1 MKKMLAVTLAAAMAM
16 CLTACGGSRTQQTEA
31 SGTMRETEKAV
42 DGGDDSAEG
51 GGAEKKAGSEMTW
64 KLATDAAR
72 DYPTTKALIK
82 FADEVY
88 EKSNGRIAV
97 DVYESSILGDEV
109 SYMEQLQAG
118 TVDVAKLSIGTL
130 SGLYEDAQVFLLP
143 FLFKNNTEMWKVLE
157 GEVGTTV
164 MNGLNDYSIQGIGFT
179 DCGSRCFYTTTEV
192 KTIEDFKGMPIRVQ
206 NNQLMNSMV
215 SCLGGNPVNVAANE
229 VYSALQTGV
238 CKGGENNPNI
248 ILSDSL
254 YEVAPY
260 VLMDN
265 HTTTMDVICMNLDLW
280 DSLSEEDKEI
290 VSGAMAEATKYDR
303 EIWDASIEEAL
314 GKLQE
319 GETTIVEPDDATLN
333 SFREAMSPIYE
344 EYAAK
349 YEALLNSINEELE
362 R

>member
-1 MKKMLAVTLAAAMAM
+1 MKKMVAAALAACMALGLVA
-16 CLTACGGSRTQQTEA
+16 CSGAQGDAKVTTAAAADGAAAAAGD
-31 SGTMRETEKAV
+31 TEK
-42 DGGDDSAEG
+42 
-51 GGAEKKAGSEMTW
+51 KTGSEMTW
-64 KLATDAAR
+64 KMATDASK

-118 TVDVAKLSIGTL
+118 TVDVAKLSLGTL
-130 SGLYEDAQVFLLP
+130 SGHYEDTQVFLLP

-157 GEVGTTV
+157 GEVGTMV
-164 MNGLNDYSIQGIGFT
+164 KDGLNDYSIQGIGFT
-179 DCGSRCFYTTTEV
+179 DNGSRCFYTTTEV
-192 KTIEDFKGMPIRVQ
+192 DSLEDFKGLPIRVQ

-215 SCLGGNPVNVAANE
+215 SCLGGNPVNVSANE

-260 VLMDN
+260 VLLDN
-265 HTTTMDVICMNLDLW
+265 HTTVMDVICMNLDLW
-280 DSLSEEDKEI
+280 NSLSDEDKQI
-290 VSGAMAEATKYDR
+290 VNDAMAEATKYDR
-303 EIWDASIEEAL
+303 EIWDDSVEESIQ
-314 GKLQE
+314 KLKD
-319 GETTIVEPDDATLN
+319 GGATIVEPDDATLDT
-333 SFREAMSPIYE
+333 FRAAMDPVYA
-344 EYAAK
+344 EYTEKYGEYMNAINAALGK
-349 YEALLNSINEELE
+349 
-362 R
+362 